1 MLRPAFSRAAL
12 GLIVARRC
20 RGGVRAIAAAGLAR
34 QRRPL
39 GRAPRALE
47 RRAAKPTS
55 TNGQLAGSVTL
66 VARRGRIAYFEAF
79 GNRDREANAP
89 MQTDAIFRI
98 ASQSKAIVSVAAMT
112 FVEEGKLLLTD
123 PVGKYLPEF
132 METKVAVAQEGGT
145 GYDVVKARRPIT
157 VRDLLTHTS
166 GFGYGNGVGGD
177 LWTAAGQTGYYF
189 ADKNETIRDS
199 VRRIASL
206 PAHAQP
212 GTTWIYGYNTD
223 ILGALVESRGRQAAR
238 PGLARAHLRAA
249 RHARHASST
258 CSPGKANRLTAV
270 YSQQRGKLERAP
282 TPGNAVGQGHY
293 VDGPRKN
300 FSGGAGLLSTATDY
314 ARFLQM
320 MLNGGTLDGRRIL
333 SRKTVE
339 LMTTSHLGDIA
350 LQPRPGF
357 RARLLRRRRR
367 RRARLVGLGRRVRL
381 GRRVPHDLLGRS
393 ARGARRRAP
402 DAARAGRR
410 RRRSSEGPRAR
421 LPSHRG
427 LTAAR
432 AFERCA
438 PIAPSSSSS
447 RASA

>member
-12 GLIVARRC
+12 GLIVL
-20 RGGVRAIAAAGLAR
+20 AAATAAAAQSLRQGSPDSVGLSTER
-34 QRRPL
+34 LERL
-39 GRAPRALE
+39 SDALE
-47 RRAAKPTS
+47 AYVE
-55 TNGQLAGSVTL
+55 NGQLAGSVTL
-66 VARRGRIAYFEAF
+66 VARRGRIAYFEAY

-132 METKVAVAQEGGT
+132 LETKVAITQEGGT

-177 LWTAAGQTGYYF
+177 LWTTAGQTGYYF
-189 ADKNETIRDS
+189 ADKDETIRDS

-223 ILGALVESRGRQAAR
+223 ILGALVEVVAGKTLDRVLSERIFEPLGMRDTEFY
-238 PGLARAHLRAA
+238 L
-249 RHARHASST
+249 
-258 CSPGKANRLTAV
+258 SPGKENRLTAV
-270 YSQQRGKLERAP
+270 YSRNDVRLERAP
-282 TPGNAVGQGHY
+282 SPGNAVGQGHY
-293 VDGPRKN
+293 VDGPRKT

-350 LQPRPGF
+350 YNPGQGF
-357 RARLLRRRRR
+357 
-367 RRARLVGLGRRVRL
+367 GLGFYVVEDV
-381 GRRVPHDLLGRS
+381 G
-393 ARGARRRAP
+393 ARGSSGSAGEFGWGGAYHTTYWVDPREELVVVHLTQLVPAGDVDDQAKVRALVYQ
-402 DAARAGRR
+402 A
-410 RRRSSEGPRAR
+410 
-421 LPSHRG
+421 
-427 LTAAR
+427 
-432 AFERCA
+432 
-438 PIAPSSSSS
+438 IAD
-447 RASA
+447 

>member
-12 GLIVARRC
+12 GLIVL
-20 RGGVRAIAAAGLAR
+20 AAAAAASAQSLRPGSPDSVGLSAER
-34 QRRPL
+34 LERL
-39 GRAPRALE
+39 SDALE
-47 RRAAKPTS
+47 AYVE
-55 TNGQLAGSVTL
+55 NGQLAGSVTL

-79 GNRDREANAP
+79 GDRDREADAP
-89 MQTDAIFRI
+89 MQTDSIFRI

-132 METKVAVAQEGGT
+132 VETKVAVTQEGGT

-189 ADKNETIRDS
+189 ADKDETIRDS

-223 ILGALVESRGRQAAR
+223 ILGALVEVVAGKTLDRVLSERIFEPLGMRDTEFY
-238 PGLARAHLRAA
+238 L
-249 RHARHASST
+249 
-258 CSPGKANRLTAV
+258 SPGKENRLSAV
-270 YSQQRGKLERAP
+270 YSRNDGRLERAP
-282 TPGNAVGQGHY
+282 SPGDSVGQGHY

-350 LQPRPGF
+350 YNPGQGF
-357 RARLLRRRRR
+357 
-367 RRARLVGLGRRVRL
+367 GLGFYVVEDV
-381 GRRVPHDLLGRS
+381 G
-393 ARGARRRAP
+393 ARGSSGSAGEFGWGGAYHTTYWVDPREELVVVHLTQLVPAGDVDDQAKVRALVYQ
-402 DAARAGRR
+402 A
-410 RRRSSEGPRAR
+410 
-421 LPSHRG
+421 
-427 LTAAR
+427 
-432 AFERCA
+432 
-438 PIAPSSSSS
+438 IAD
-447 RASA
+447 